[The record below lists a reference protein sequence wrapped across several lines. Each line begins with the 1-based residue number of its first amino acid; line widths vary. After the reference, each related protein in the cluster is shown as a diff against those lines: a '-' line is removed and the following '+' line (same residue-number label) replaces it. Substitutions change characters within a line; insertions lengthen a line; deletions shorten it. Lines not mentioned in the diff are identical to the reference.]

1 MISRF
6 TLDSA
11 TEFLFGKDVCSL
23 SAGLVYPPNSPL
35 ATDVTSQ
42 NHPAN
47 QFARAFLQAQS
58 ATSYRARFGKP
69 WRLFE
74 FWSDRVKKHMHVCHE
89 FIDPILKE
97 ALSKKKALKEVG
109 LIPEKND
116 KEREVLEGE
125 TLLDHLVNYT
135 EGEWCRCHI
144 SIYTFVFIDSSDLT
158 VIRDEILNIMI
169 AGRDTV
175 SIRFLG
181 KTHIA
186 YSNQWISFCD
196 RPRAL

>member
-23 SAGLVYPPNSPL
+23 SAGLVYPPDSPL
-35 ATDVTSQ
+35 ATNIAFQ

-47 QFARAFLQAQS
+47 QFAHAFLEAQS
-58 ATSYRARFGKP
+58 ATSYRGRFGRP

-97 ALSKKKALKEVG
+97 ALSKKKASKEAG
-109 LIPEKND
+109 LIPEKSA

-135 EGEWCRCHI
+135 EGECFPLSCILLCIHTYGLFRSYRDQRRNLEYHDRRSGHGKHMVPGQI
-144 SIYTFVFIDSSDLT
+144 THSIFKSVDL
-158 VIRDEILNIMI
+158 L
-169 AGRDTV
+169 
-175 SIRFLG
+175 L
-181 KTHIA
+181 
-186 YSNQWISFCD
+186 
-196 RPRAL
+196 